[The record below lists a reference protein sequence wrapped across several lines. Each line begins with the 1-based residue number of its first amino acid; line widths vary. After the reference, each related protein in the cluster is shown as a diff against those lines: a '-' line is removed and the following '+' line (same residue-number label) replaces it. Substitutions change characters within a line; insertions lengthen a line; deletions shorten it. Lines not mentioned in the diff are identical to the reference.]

1 MSTVFGIGIDIEEI
15 PRFEELTGQWGR
27 RFVQRLFT
35 PEEITYCESKARPAQ
50 HFAAR
55 FAAKEAFAK
64 AIGTGWTGAFR
75 WKDVEVRN
83 NGQGKPIL
91 LLHDTLQERFGK
103 MDMHVSLSHSGSYVT
118 ALVVIEDHAV

>member
-1 MSTVFGIGIDIEEI
+1 MSMVFGIGIDIEEI

-35 PEEITYCESKARPAQ
+35 PEEIAYCESKARPAQ

-83 NGQGKPIL
+83 NGQGKPVL
-91 LLHDTLQERFGK
+91 LLHDTLHERFGR
-103 MDMHVSLSHSGSYVT
+103 MDMHVSLSHSGAYVT
-118 ALVVIEDHAV
+118 AMVVIEDRAV